1 MEEPQDD
8 PPAGAP
14 LWLATFADLMS
25 LLMCFFVLLLSFAE
39 IDAKKFKQIAGSLQ
53 VAFGVQRDVYALDVP
68 MGTSA
73 IFDKFSPGKPEETP
87 LEIVRQVTSPED
99 PNLETNTSQILKEK
113 EQQETEEITKQIEQL
128 TASLQEEVAQGRI
141 TIEQEP
147 KRIIVRVEEKGSFQ
161 SGSSYVTDAF
171 FDMLLRMAD
180 VLSEI
185 EGTIT
190 IEGHSDNIP
199 ISTAM
204 FQSNWDLSASRAA
217 AVANVLLSSEK
228 LEATQFRVSGFADTK
243 PRVDNDTP
251 ENRALNRRVEIIID
265 KTNGEGH
272 DESKQALGD
281 AIPDDFRDSIDMQ

>member
-1 MEEPQDD
+1 M
-8 PPAGAP
+8 
-14 LWLATFADLMS
+14 
-25 LLMCFFVLLLSFAE
+25 
-39 IDAKKFKQIAGSLQ
+39 
-53 VAFGVQRDVYALDVP
+53 
-68 MGTSA
+68 TSQ
-73 IFDKFSPGKPEETP
+73 ET
-87 LEIVRQVTSPED
+87 

-128 TASLQEEVAQGRI
+128 TASLKEEVAQGRI
-141 TIEQEP
+141 SIEQEP

-161 SGSSYVTDAF
+161 SGSAYVTDAF

-180 VLSEI
+180 VLADI

-228 LEATQFRVSGFADTK
+228 LDPTQFRVSGFADTK
-243 PRVDNDTP
+243 PRVDNDTA

-265 KTNGEGH
+265 KSNGEGH

-281 AIPDDFRDSIDMQ
+281 AIPDDFRDSIDMN